1 MDVVMPQLGET
12 VSEGT
17 ISTWFKAE
25 GDAVAEGDVLFE
37 IETDKVSMEVQAVG
51 AGVLRKIH
59 VGAGATAPV
68 GAVVAVI
75 AGKAEPA
82 SKGDVT
88 AATANPRAG
97 ETMPAGSPAPAPV
110 PVPRMNGHGGLDL
123 FFEVRTPER
132 NYGKAEAANGVK
144 ITPLARR
151 LIAEAGLDAVT
162 MAEEAAR
169 QGKRRVVKAD
179 VEAARARAPAAPV
192 ETRQPRPAQ
201 GQAEIGPEV
210 DVVPLNRIRKRS
222 AEHLSE
228 AWRTVPHVVQAVEA
242 DFTRLDKMRR
252 KANEENAERWDF
264 RLSYLPFIA
273 RATCL
278 AIRDYPQVNARLDG
292 ERLLVARRV
301 HLGIAVDLDH
311 DGLVVPVVRGADD
324 LTLVGLARAINEAV
338 ARARA
343 GKLTADDLSGATY
356 SISNS
361 GTFGTMFTA
370 PIVNAPQVAILS
382 TDGVRKKPV
391 VVSDEDGDRI
401 GVGLIG
407 ILAQSF
413 DHRAFDGAYSAAFL
427 ARLRTIIETRDW
439 SQEI

>member
-25 GDAVAEGDVLFE
+25 GDVVCEGDVLFE

-51 AGVLRKIH
+51 AGVLEKIH

-75 AGKAEPA
+75 AGEKEPA
-82 SKGDVT
+82 GKGDAT
-88 AATANPRAG
+88 AATADPRAA
-97 ETMPAGSPAPAPV
+97 ETKPAEAPAPASEPAA
-110 PVPRMNGHGGLDL
+110 RMNGHSGPDP

-151 LIAEAGLDAVT
+151 LIAEAGLDAV
-162 MAEEAAR
+162 MLAEEAAR
-169 QGKRRVVKAD
+169 QGRRRVVKAD
-179 VEAARARAPAAPV
+179 VEAARVPVPARPV
-192 ETRQPRPAQ
+192 ETREPKPEP
-201 GQAEIGPEV
+201 GQAETGPDI

-222 AEHLSE
+222 AEHLAD
-228 AWRTVPHVVQAVEA
+228 AWRAVPHVVQAVEA
-242 DFTRLDKMRR
+242 DFTRLDRVR
-252 KANEENAERWDF
+252 GRANEANAERWGF

-292 ERLLVARRV
+292 DRLLVARRV

-324 LTLVGLARAINEAV
+324 LTLVGLGRAINEAV

-343 GKLTADDLSGATY
+343 GRLTADDLFGATY
-356 SISNS
+356 SLSNS
-361 GTFGTMFTA
+361 GTFGTLFTA
-370 PIVNAPQVAILS
+370 PIINAPQVAILS
-382 TDGVRKKPV
+382 TDGVKKKPV

-427 ARLRTIIETRDW
+427 GRLRAIIETRDW